1 MHYGAGV
8 TIADQTHTDLRSEAE
23 AMAGS
28 AQMPRRGDGEPVF
41 DEPWHG
47 RAVAMAIETVAALG
61 LDWDAFRDELITAIN
76 DDQHRDYYES
86 WLIALEALVA
96 FRSLA
101 SQAQIDSQRLAAAS
115 YRTTEQNHDD
125 LEVFAL
131 PALPEVLLE
140 LLTTIFEGHWR
151 HVRFGPL
158 IQGAVYELAAT
169 SKPRLSML
177 DGYLTIDLGGPHV
190 HLCIGEQKGLPG
202 HPVDPALAKR
212 RRCAQIELQRQWIEG
227 APRTWMMRMFNGDG
241 DQMLTILLPNP
252 FLSDDQRLLAE
263 PDWSRLSLWDQL
275 RGHYLDLPADPS
287 DRLGDSFVHA

>member
-8 TIADQTHTDLRSEAE
+8 TIADQTHIDLRSEAE
-23 AMAGS
+23 AMAG
-28 AQMPRRGDGEPVF
+28 AAEMPRRDDGEPVF

-61 LDWDAFRDELITAIN
+61 LDWGSFRDELITAIN
-76 DDQHRDYYES
+76 NDQHRDYYES

-96 FRSLA
+96 VRSLA

-131 PALPEVLLE
+131 PARPEVLLE
-140 LLTTIFEGHWR
+140 LLTTIFEDHWQ

-169 SKPRLSML
+169 AKPRLSML

-275 RGHYLDLPADPS
+275 RGHYLDLPADPN